1 MKTKS
6 TKNFGPWFCFVIIA
20 VFIFCGFST
29 ASAKTMAWKFAHSG
43 TNDDMFDSYAKKFK
57 EVAEKE
63 FNGRVNVALFPAEQL
78 LHHLLL
84 TMTQPRS
91 KTMLQAA
98 RQK

>member
-6 TKNFGPWFCFVIIA
+6 TKNFGPWFCLAIIA
-20 VFIFCGFST
+20 VFILCGFST
-29 ASAKTMAWKFAHSG
+29 SSAKTMTWKFAHSG

-78 LHHLLL
+78 GNETTRLELV
-84 TMTQPRS
+84 QNN
-91 KTMLQAA
+91 AV
-98 RQK
+98 